1 MRRDERERRH
11 DGAVD
16 GSGRRLL
23 LTRVMAGLGALTLP
37 VALADAAE
45 DAAGHG
51 GGVGRARQQ
60 AGSPRLRSLLDRNH
74 GSSPQFGGGL
84 SNHVSMGLYSL
95 SALGASDE
103 RLVRFAE
110 SEGARLEPWPEGDG
124 SVISRQSWRALLGQ
138 KHAFGAYRAFFA
150 SEIARTGRER
160 TLRAYLPGLMP
171 GVAAGAFHAL
181 IRTAYGVRFGDDREV
196 ADGLA
201 YWATAYLPLGPL
213 GPAGE
218 EREARAVLA
227 RMADDRSLA
236 GATLPKGLIFPRM
249 QAAAALP
256 AFRPLAS
263 SLRIDETTLP
273 GIAAAA
279 IELYAGTRDFTALH
293 AVTATHAYRMLS
305 PFLETSAVRHHF
317 QAIAA
322 AFVSIGAPRLGAP
335 PSGAGPAWALIVG
348 RTLDSVDAH
357 DIKLVDIA
365 REEEAR
371 YGRPVYRWAAARR
384 MGMV

>member
-1 MRRDERERRH
+1 MQRDERERRH
-11 DGAVD
+11 DGAVSSN
-16 GSGRRLL
+16 GRRRLL
-23 LTRVMAGLGALTLP
+23 TQAVAGLGALTLP
-37 VALADAAE
+37 VTLAAAGAAE
-45 DAAGHG
+45 QGTADGSRAGT
-51 GGVGRARQQ
+51 
-60 AGSPRLRSLLDRNH
+60 SRLRSLLDRNH
-74 GSSPQFGGGL
+74 TSGPAFGGGL

-110 SEGARLEPWPEGDG
+110 SEGRRLEPWPSSDG
-124 SVISRQSWRALLGQ
+124 AAITPQTWTARLGEKQ
-138 KHAFGAYRAFFA
+138 AFGAYQAFFS
-150 SEIARTGRER
+150 SEMARGGRER

-181 IRTAYGVRFGDDREV
+181 IRTAYGVRFGDDREI

-201 YWATAYLPLGPL
+201 YWATAFLPLGPL

-218 EREARAVLA
+218 EREPRAVLA
-227 RMADDRSLA
+227 RMAGESGLA
-236 GATLPKGLIFPRM
+236 DAPLPKGLIFPRM

-256 AFRPLAS
+256 AFGPLAS
-263 SLRIDETTLP
+263 SLRIDETTLA

-293 AVTATHAYRMLS
+293 AVTATHAYRLLS
-305 PFLETSAVRHHF
+305 PFLETGAVRHHF

-322 AFVSIGAPRLGAP
+322 AFVSIGAPRLAAP
-335 PSGAGPAWALIVG
+335 PSSAAPPWAQIVG
-348 RTLDSVDAH
+348 RTLDRVDAH

-371 YGRPVYRWAAARR
+371 YGQRIYRWAAARR
-384 MGMV
+384 LGMV